1 MKQNCLRLQLMLVLL
16 SGLAGVACNVNLE
29 DALTQDTGINEDEI
43 FDPAMPESDPVD
55 PATTTCDAF
64 DWAPYESR
72 CGELTLDRSDLNAGD
87 ILTVTVKLTCG
98 GGRIAC
104 DYAEPGLTEVDG
116 TQVAESGSGY
126 PGLYGYDPP
135 RPVARRNGSVVN
147 LGEGEHTIRFFLK
160 FSAPNDCLTVTDENF
175 RAEGPFVFLGNGSG
189 YWSSVES
196 FRIRQTGI

>member
-1 MKQNCLRLQLMLVLL
+1 MKTIPIMAWFGAI
-16 SGLAGVACNVNLE
+16 GLASVALPACNVNLE
-29 DALTQDTGINEDEI
+29 DTLTQDTGINEDEL
-43 FDPAMPESDPVD
+43 FDNTPPETDPVD
-55 PATTTCDAF
+55 PETTTCDAF

-72 CGELTLDRSDLNAGD
+72 CGELTLDKTDLNAGD
-87 ILTVTVKLTCG
+87 ILTVTVNLTCG

-116 TQVAESGSGY
+116 NQVAESSAGY
-126 PGLYGYDPP
+126 PFLYHYDPP
-135 RPVARRNGSVVN
+135 RPVARQNGSAVD
-147 LGEGEHTIRFFLK
+147 LSEGSHTIRFFLK
-160 FSAPNDCLTVTDENF
+160 FSAPNDCLTLTDEMF